1 MKPYPIQLEIA
12 GPAALFT
19 RPDTL
24 PVPTS
29 YPAPTYSQAK
39 GLLEAILFQRSV
51 EVRPARV
58 EICAPLV
65 FQRYS
70 TNYGGPLRKSDQVKD
85 DNNYQLL
92 ATILINVRYVIHADL
107 IATGQGEAGV
117 NHTHAFQERFY
128 RRLEEGRWW
137 RTPCLGWSEFVPDYL
152 GRRRPDT
159 KPLGDLNLTIP
170 AMLHSVWTKSHGG
183 GAKARYE
190 QNVEIKG
197 GVLTY
202 AQ

>member
-1 MKPYPIQLEIA
+1 MRPYTIEFEIA
-12 GPAALFT
+12 GPAAIFT

-24 PVPTS
+24 PAPTS

-39 GLLEAILFQRSV
+39 GLVETVLFQRSV

-107 IATGQGEAGV
+107 LPTGAGEAGV
-117 NHTHAFQERFY
+117 THAHAFQERFY
-128 RRLEEGRWW
+128 RRLENGRWW
-137 RTPCLGWSEFVPDYL
+137 RTPCLGWAEFVPNYL

-159 KPLGDLNLTIP
+159 QRQTDLELVIP
-170 AMLHSVWTKSHGG
+170 SMLHTVWSKPHWGTT
-183 GAKARYE
+183 KARYV
-190 QNVEIKG
+190 QNVKIEG